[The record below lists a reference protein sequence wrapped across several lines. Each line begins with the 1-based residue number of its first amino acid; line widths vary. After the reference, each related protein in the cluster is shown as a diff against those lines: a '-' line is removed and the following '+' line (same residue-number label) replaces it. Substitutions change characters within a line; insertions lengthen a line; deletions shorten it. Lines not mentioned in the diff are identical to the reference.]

1 VSGSAQP
8 VIVEGLDPVLIIRLF
23 PEAAGIT
30 DGETQA
36 LAQGVATME
45 AGALLVASQY
55 EPIPGVGGDTPPA
68 ATAPVNTAIP
78 AVTQSGIT
86 LTCTQ
91 GTWTGEPTGYAYAW
105 QMDGV
110 PIGSGA
116 ATYDTIPAD
125 VGQTATCI
133 VTATNAT
140 GSTAAPPSV
149 GVIVI

>member
-1 VSGSAQP
+1 MSGTQP
-8 VIVEGLDPVLIIRLF
+8 VVIEGLDPVLLIRLF

-45 AGALLVASQY
+45 AGLLLEASQY
-55 EPIPGVGGDTPPA
+55 EPIPGVGGGEPA
-68 ATAPVNTAIP
+68 PGAAPVNTAIP

-91 GTWTGEPTGYAYAW
+91 GTWDGTPTSYAYQW
-105 QMDGV
+105 KMDGV
-110 PIGSGA
+110 NVGTNL

-125 VGQTATCI
+125 VGLTATCI

-149 GVIVI
+149 GVVVI